1 MARAVTDY
9 CAFAVT
15 VDEMV
20 GALDKYYEHDVESWT
35 NLEINA
41 LARLY
46 AMAKNFVSDYEY
58 RKAIK

>member
-20 GALDKYYEHDVESWT
+20 GAMTKFYEKDYETWT
-35 NLEINA
+35 NMEKDA
-41 LARLY
+41 LVKLY
-46 AMAKNFVSDYEY
+46 KMSKEFVSDYEAE
-58 RKAIK
+58 KEK